1 LDLSTFQ
8 NLPAEEIAK
17 LVRADGPKV
26 CVFPINGTRRWFMLE
41 YPELADSDISIDV
54 FVELGAWRLLQ
65 ICDLFY
71 EHGIDTVLAPILG
84 PDIMERGDD
93 YAPVGIGGLQW
104 FTQSKKA
111 LDFYSAHDVRVRMY
125 GDTQRY
131 FPNTPYA
138 STLPMFDHVTRQTA
152 DHESHRLFLG
162 VCAHDA
168 TETVAQI
175 GVQFHQEH
183 GCLPNRR
190 QIIETYYGEFVEPVD
205 IFIGSGQ
212 PSAFDMP
219 LVATGNEDLYFTVA
233 PSAYLDAEML
243 RTILYDHLYVRSV
256 DEADYDDISPN
267 DWSYMENFYR
277 TNRKAVLGLGYRN
290 NGNHFWYP
298 LSQVEQLHQLNLPVQ
313 ISTPLDEVL
322 SKTD

>member
-1 LDLSTFQ
+1 LDLQSFQ
-8 NLPAEEIAK
+8 NLPTEEIAK
-17 LVRADGPKV
+17 LVREAGPKV

-41 YPELADSDISIDV
+41 YPELADSDISVDV
-54 FVELGAWRLLQ
+54 FVELGAWRLLE
-65 ICDLFY
+65 ICDLFFK
-71 EHGIDTVLAPILG
+71 HGIDTVLAPILG
-84 PDIMERGDD
+84 PDIIERGDS
-93 YAPVGIGGLQW
+93 YAPVGISGLQW
-104 FTQSKKA
+104 FAQNRKV
-111 LDFYSAHDVRVRMY
+111 LDFYASRDVRVQMY
-125 GDTQRY
+125 GDARRY

-138 STLPMFDHVTRQTA
+138 STLPMFDDIAQQTA
-152 DHESHRLFLG
+152 DHQSHRLFLG

-168 TETVAQI
+168 TETVAEI
-175 GVQFHQEH
+175 GVRFHQEH
-183 GCLPNRR
+183 GCLPDKR
-190 QIIETYYGEFVEPVD
+190 QIIEAYYGEFVEPVD

-233 PSAYLDAEML
+233 PSAYLDTEML

-267 DWSYMENFYR
+267 DWCYMENFYT

-298 LSQVEQLHQLNLPVQ
+298 LSQVEQLHQINLPLP
-313 ISTPLDEVL
+313 ISTSSVDVV
-322 SKTD
+322 K